1 MTFTLA
7 DHRTHSSS
15 RSLVVTLAPHSGRH
29 SAWSPRSSLFWL
41 MVTLAHR
48 HTAWPSCWPSGTLT
62 CRHARCSLLLL
73 VVILVDRHSH
83 HHARWPSRSLIATL
97 VGTLVVTLLVTQ
109 AIWSSPLPPRCHSGH
124 HADRHSGHHADRHSG
139 SPSPSLICTLDCP
152 CSCSSTHSLA
162 VTFAPRH

>member
-97 VGTLVVTLLVTQ
+97 VVTLVVTQ